1 MAYPTD
7 SINMNRASYGVALPP
22 EMANEVWQNAIE
34 QSAIMQLAQRVQLP
48 GTGVEIPVLI
58 GDPSAEF
65 VAETAEKPVSNS
77 EFSTKLMKPY
87 KIAVIELF
95 SNELKRDLP
104 ALYDAIIQRA
114 PSAIAKKFDA
124 TVFTGTA
131 PGTGFDVLTN
141 VATSQLVAGT
151 GLYDS
156 LVAAYGQL
164 APTCDPNGWAM
175 SNQGIVEL
183 LKGKDGNG
191 MPIFTNPING
201 GVSYVL
207 GAPVVKAS
215 QAYAAASGDDDAI
228 LGYIGDWSKARWG
241 VVDGIKVDFSE
252 EATVN
257 DGTNQINLWQRNM
270 FAVRIEA
277 EVGFVAAINAF
288 RALTLA
294 SE

>member
-7 SINMNRASYGVALPP
+7 SIDMNRASNGVSLPP
-22 EMANEVWQNAIE
+22 EMSNEVWQNAVE

-58 GDPSAEF
+58 GDPSAAF

-77 EFSTKLMKPY
+77 EFTTKLMKPY

-124 TVFTGTA
+124 TVFAGTA
-131 PGTGFDVLTN
+131 PGTGFDVLSG
-141 VATSQLVAGT
+141 ATTAALTAGT

-156 LVAAYGQL
+156 LLAAYGAL
-164 APTCDPNGWAM
+164 AANYDPNGWAM
-175 SNQGIVEL
+175 SNAGMVAL
-183 LKGKDGNG
+183 LGGKDGNG
-191 MPIFTNPING
+191 MPIFTSPING

-215 QAYAAASGDDDAI
+215 QAQLASSHIVGF
-228 LGYIGDWSKARWG
+228 LGDWSKARWG
-241 VVDGIKVDFSE
+241 IVEGIKVDFSE

-277 EVGFVAAINAF
+277 EVGFVADANAF

-294 SE
+294 D